1 MEENVK
7 KIVDQIIEFEI
18 KGKPQDYQ
26 MIFVAGQT
34 GGGKDTLVKKIV
46 SQNNNKF
53 VVIDMDDY
61 RHYFQ
66 SDETIKDIEYA
77 EKTNKYAYDIFTKII
92 EKVTSNKDLK
102 GTNVI
107 ITGTMRNKEWTE
119 RIIRQFKEANYNI
132 QIYALAV
139 EKFES
144 QISIIERYLKSVQI
158 KLSRGDKYESPTR
171 FTSMEYHEESI
182 EGFLKTIES
191 FIKQPEIEIQV
202 YQRGKDLD
210 KINNDDLLCNDRETA
225 YNTIKE
231 KINSEIDEKK
241 YRERLIDILNMLKEL
256 KNYLEEQCTCF
267 ELVVMIKAILTEL
280 EQKKVTSFGRE

>member
-7 KIVDQIIEFEI
+7 KIVDQIIEIEI

-46 SQNNNKF
+46 SQNNKKF

-61 RHYFQ
+61 RYYFQ

-119 RIIRQFKEANYNI
+119 RIIRQFKEAKYDI

-144 QISIIERYLKSVQI
+144 QISIIERYLESVQI
-158 KLSRGDKYESPTR
+158 KLSRGDKSESPTR

-182 EGFLKTIES
+182 DGFLKTIES
-191 FIKQPEIEIQV
+191 LIKQPEIEIQV
-202 YQRGKDLD
+202 YQRGRDLD
-210 KINNDDLLCNDRETA
+210 KINKDDLLCNDRETA

-256 KNYLEEQCTCF
+256 KKYLEEQCTYF
-267 ELVVMIKAILTEL
+267 ELVVMIKAILAEL